1 MELKLVGKI
10 CCAAVMVVI
19 SAISISCNRR
29 DPNLPKVAAA
39 IRKFNGRFNSGRFE
53 EIYADADS
61 GFQQTVTEDDFK
73 KKVGSLLQEH
83 GPIQSTSVNGFEDM
97 TRWQRLFPETKPTRF
112 LGVYSHCRDG
122 GFQELFEF
130 DVTGEEAKLLKFDTS
145 IEDAN
150 RNRNH

>member
-1 MELKLVGKI
+1 MESKLVRKVF
-10 CCAAVMVVI
+10 CATVTV
-19 SAISISCNRR
+19 AILATSISCDRR

-39 IRKFNGRFNSGRFE
+39 IRKFNGRFNAGQFQ

-61 GFQQTVTEDDFK
+61 RFQQSVSENDFK
-73 KKVGSLLQEH
+73 KKVGGLLQEH

-130 DVTGEEAKLLKFDTS
+130 DVTGEEAKLLKFNTS

-150 RNRNH
+150 RDPQH